1 MQTLKDFAEACKDL
15 NDAEGRGIYELFEA
29 APDALRDEIFK
40 LDDNS
45 CEPTRSSLIKL
56 GYMFGVKTLIE
67 Y

>member
-1 MQTLKDFAEACKDL
+1 MKTLKDFATACIPLD
-15 NDAEGRGIYELFEA
+15 DAQGQGIYELFEA
-29 APDALRDEIFK
+29 APDELRNEIFK